1 MESVLKTESTSNS
14 LAISSG
20 RSVDEDFPKGKNRN
34 ATLEIHLV
42 WFDMKARPFQ
52 NINRYFDTYQGY
64 LKLLL
69 L

>member
-1 MESVLKTESTSNS
+1 MLKPESTSNS

-20 RSVDEDFPKGKNRN
+20 RSVDEDFPKGKNTN
-34 ATLEIHLV
+34 ASLGIDLV
-42 WFDMKARPFQ
+42 WFDKKLGHFRKS
-52 NINRYFDTYQGY
+52 IDYFHTYQVY

>member
-34 ATLEIHLV
+34 ATLGIHLV
-42 WFDMKARPFQ
+42 WFDKKLGHFR
-52 NINRYFDTYQGY
+52 ISIDT
-64 LKLLL
+64 LILTRDI
-69 L
+69 